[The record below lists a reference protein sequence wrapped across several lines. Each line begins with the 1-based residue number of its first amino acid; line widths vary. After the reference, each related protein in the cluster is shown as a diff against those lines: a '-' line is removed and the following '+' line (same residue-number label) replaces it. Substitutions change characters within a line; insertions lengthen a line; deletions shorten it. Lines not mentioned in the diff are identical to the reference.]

1 MHLSFQEWLILT
13 RLILPWTKHYIDFSK
28 YVTSHLMPGISLY
41 LSAWRNQ
48 GLFPVKLFHWLRCP
62 QIFVLVTICNK
73 LNQLARRFFFYSL
86 PFSLPTT
93 LECSNYFFPVLLP
106 RGQRAFSGHWFFS
119 RHLCWKS
126 LGQFSSILHISR
138 PLYARGDVAYS
149 LQCWLFLQ
157 NHSNSYALMYIW
169 ILRATL

>member
-106 RGQRAFSGHWFFS
+106 RGQVLPHFFGT
-119 RHLCWKS
+119 LILFKTS
-126 LGQFSSILHISR
+126 LLEIPRSIFINTAYFTSSVCSWWRRLFPAMLAISSKPQQQLR
-138 PLYARGDVAYS
+138 SYV
-149 LQCWLFLQ
+149 
-157 NHSNSYALMYIW
+157 HVNS
-169 ILRATL
+169 